1 MEQKRRTRVNRF
13 ELRTTDKEADNLR
26 HRITLA
32 GKKTFQAYALKM
44 LLHGKIET
52 YDYSE
57 LRQLRIEVNRIG
69 QNVNQLVRYVNTFE
83 ELDND
88 LLEALQ
94 DDIKEVKQ
102 LITNEFKRKE
112 YAKQNGSHKS
122 NPIKSSKN
130 LKRAINY
137 IARDDATLIKGN
149 GNLADE
155 DYSYEVVNGQV
166 MKRLVS
172 GHDLTDIS
180 DTDMIYEDF
189 MLLKQ
194 SVDAFI

>member
-1 MEQKRRTRVNRF
+1 MEQKKRKRPIVFKFSTNDN
-13 ELRTTDKEADNLR
+13 EANQLRQ
-26 HRITLA
+26 RISLS
-32 GKKTFQAYALKM
+32 GKKTFQAYAFKM

-83 ELDND
+83 ELDNE

-112 YAKQNGSHKS
+112 YAKQNGSHQS
-122 NPIKSSKN
+122 NSN
-130 LKRAINY
+130 
-137 IARDDATLIKGN
+137 
-149 GNLADE
+149 
-155 DYSYEVVNGQV
+155 
-166 MKRLVS
+166 
-172 GHDLTDIS
+172 
-180 DTDMIYEDF
+180 
-189 MLLKQ
+189 
-194 SVDAFI
+194 

>member
-69 QNVNQLVRYVNTFE
+69 QNINQLVRYVNTFE

-122 NPIKSSKN
+122 NPN
-130 LKRAINY
+130 
-137 IARDDATLIKGN
+137 
-149 GNLADE
+149 
-155 DYSYEVVNGQV
+155 
-166 MKRLVS
+166 
-172 GHDLTDIS
+172 
-180 DTDMIYEDF
+180 
-189 MLLKQ
+189 
-194 SVDAFI
+194 